1 MEAADMRDFPRMTRK
16 IPPALRVLVVDD
28 ESLIRWSVAETL
40 AERGCEVVEAG
51 DAAGA
56 RSAIRDPQGRFDV
69 VLLDLRLPDSDD
81 LALLESIRYLSPDA
95 QVILMTAFG
104 RPEALRGA
112 LQLGAYG
119 VINKPFEMHAMAD
132 LVGEAAAAGRAAKR
146 N

>member
-1 MEAADMRDFPRMTRK
+1 M
-16 IPPALRVLVVDD
+16 
-28 ESLIRWSVAETL
+28 
-40 AERGCEVVEAG
+40 
-51 DAAGA
+51 
-56 RSAIRDPQGRFDV
+56 

-146 N
+146 TKIPAPCRLRRFSSSTTSS